1 MKISASLEEKVVFR
15 FASTGSWHHCLYSG
29 GGERTTSHNCDLR
42 EEAFSEGYTAMSRR
56 PSSRF
61 HLYHVCHLQ
70 QHQSRALHSGAS
82 ASLQTQVQYSRD
94 KC

>member
-1 MKISASLEEKVVFR
+1 MPPWKKRWFLGLHPQAVGTTAFTAVVEN
-15 FASTGSWHHCLYSG
+15 AWW
-29 GGERTTSHNCDLR
+29 TSHDCDLR
-42 EEAFSEGYTAMSRR
+42 EEALSEGYTAMSRR

-70 QHQSRALHSGAS
+70 QHQSRALHTGAS
-82 ASLQTQVQYSRD
+82 ASLQIQVQYSRD